1 MSDSTTRPWP
11 RALAAALAVTIMFSA
26 CSDDEAV
33 NSPATDDLVET
44 AQSAGSFNTLLT
56 ALDAANLTS
65 ALQGAGPFTVFA
77 PTDDAFDALPAGVL
91 DGLLADTDALAE
103 VLLYHVVQGE
113 LTAADLDGYSSVT
126 TLQGQEI
133 AVTSG
138 SVVLNGV
145 TVSQADIMAEN
156 GIIHVIGEVLL
167 PPSLDIPATAAANSD
182 FSTLA
187 AAVSAAG
194 LSQALAAEGPFTI
207 FAPTDAAF
215 EALPAGTLE
224 ALLAD
229 PDALSEILL
238 YHAVAGKIFSRD
250 LDGVVSTE
258 TLAGFPVLFV
268 LSEGARVNDANIVAT
283 NVLAT
288 NGVIHVIDKVLLPP
302 TKDIVET
309 AVDAGF
315 STLATALGAANL
327 VGTLQG
333 DGPFTVFAPTDDA
346 FAALPEGALD
356 GLLANIPE
364 LTEVLL
370 YHVVGGQV
378 FAGDLMG
385 VTTSPTL
392 LEGKS
397 VFFDLTSGVK
407 VNDANVIT
415 KDIIATNG
423 VIHVIDSVLLPN

>member
-1 MSDSTTRPWP
+1 MSNPTTHRWP
-11 RALAAALAVTIMFSA
+11 RALAAALAVTITFSA

-65 ALQGAGPFTVFA
+65 ALKGAGPFTVFA

-138 SVVLNGV
+138 SLVLNGV

-187 AAVSAAG
+187 AAVGAAG

-250 LDGVVSTE
+250 LDGVVATE
-258 TLAGFPVLFV
+258 TLAGFPVLFD

-333 DGPFTVFAPTDDA
+333 EGPFTVFAPTDDA